1 MKILHIHEIAGQA
14 SIIAEALKAFGVKSE
29 AIQLSTVQQVAKNT
43 GIIIS
48 GELIFRLVSL
58 VVTIYLARYL
68 GTAGFGKYSFVFAYL
83 AFFNIIT
90 DLGLQT
96 ILVREMSRE
105 PTHAAYPADTT
116 TYASLL

>member
-1 MKILHIHEIAGQA
+1 
-14 SIIAEALKAFGVKSE
+14 
-29 AIQLSTVQQVAKNT
+29 LSTHPVVACRESKIVQRVAKNT
-43 GIIIS
+43 GIVIT

-96 ILVREMSRE
+96 ILVREMARE
-105 PTHAAYPADTT
+105 PTRAPEWYSFMSAYPL
-116 TYASLL
+116 SLTL